1 MCDRDKSS
9 IGFGVGLLLGVIGG
23 IVAGVLYAPKPGEE
37 MREKVKDTVCD
48 LAEKYSPEV
57 KEAKKQALESIDL
70 LKYKLEKQYK
80 KFGSMLKSKKMRKA
94 KELESESNFNFD
106 HD

>member
-1 MCDRDKSS
+1 MCNKDNSS
-9 IGFGVGLLLGVIGG
+9 TSFGIGLILGVIGG
-23 IVAGVLYAPKPGEE
+23 IVAGVLYAPTSGEE

-48 LAEKYSPEV
+48 IAEKNSPKV

-80 KFGSMLKSKKMRKA
+80 KFGNMLKSKKMRKA
-94 KELESESNFNFD
+94 KELEEISDYDFN
-106 HD
+106 

>member
-1 MCDRDKSS
+1 MCDKDKTS
-9 IGFGVGLLLGVIGG
+9 IGFGVGLLLGVVGG

-94 KELESESNFNFD
+94 KELEASEFD
-106 HD
+106 F

>member
-1 MCDRDKSS
+1 MCDKEKSS

-23 IVAGVLYAPKPGEE
+23 IVAGVLYAPKSGEE
-37 MREKVKDTVCD
+37 MREKVKDTVCE

-70 LKYKLEKQYK
+70 LRYKLEKQYK
-80 KFGSMLKSKKMRKA
+80 KFGNMLKSKKMRKA

>member
-1 MCDRDKSS
+1 MCDKNKAS

-23 IVAGVLYAPKPGEE
+23 IVAGVLYAPRSGEE
-37 MREKVKDTVCD
+37 MRAKVKDTVCD

-57 KEAKKQALESIDL
+57 NDAKKQALESIDL
-70 LKYKLEKQYK
+70 LRYKLEKQYK
-80 KFGSMLKSKKMRKA
+80 KFGNMLKSKKMRKA